1 MTAFHRCHAVRIAA
15 LSSVVL
21 LSACAGSQS
30 RRCGDTV
37 DLSELRRLGATVD
50 STVFALKQAP
60 DSQAKALTQYLQSVV
75 DRTSELDACGRV
87 TTAFD
92 LRSAAQL
99 GLSAGVLGLETVE
112 RAYRWS
118 RRAVLADT
126 SDRLSWRVM
135 ATAWDQLQVLQQRP
149 QWFAT
154 VISCPPPRAD
164 ARCLLAPIDTT
175 RVTDPERA
183 ELGLRTLVRQREILD
198 SLNRSRARP

>member
-1 MTAFHRCHAVRIAA
+1 MFPVARVVA
-15 LSSVVL
+15 LSGVL
-21 LSACAGSQS
+21 VLAACAGPQA

-37 DLSELRRLGATVD
+37 DLSELRRLATTVD

-60 DSQAKALTQYLQSVV
+60 DSQAKALTQYLHAVV
-75 DRTSELDACGRV
+75 DRTSDLDACGRV

-118 RRAVLADT
+118 RRAVVADT
-126 SDRLSWRVM
+126 ADRLSWRVM

-154 VISCPPPRAD
+154 VISCPSRTD

-175 RVTDPERA
+175 HVTDPQRA
-183 ELGLRTLVRQREILD
+183 ELGLRTLVQQRAFLD
-198 SLNRSRARP
+198 SLNRSRVRT